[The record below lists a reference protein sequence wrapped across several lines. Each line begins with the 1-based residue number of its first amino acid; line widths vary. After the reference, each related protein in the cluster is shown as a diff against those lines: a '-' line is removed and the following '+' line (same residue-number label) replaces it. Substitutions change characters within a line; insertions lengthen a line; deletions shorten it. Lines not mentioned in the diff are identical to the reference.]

1 MMRRVTF
8 ATAVFAC
15 VATNLAAQLPPSI
28 GKPIDA
34 ARKAAAATNAAVQ
47 SRERAKAAELGPQA
61 AEAAAAAQSRGPGA
75 PATAKGAV
83 AAAAPA
89 RAGASGKPAISEAAK
104 AKMQFYREVYS
115 WNDDG
120 LRDPFLSLL
129 ATSEI
134 RPLLSDLVLIGVIY
148 DLSGRNSVASLLDA
162 SSSEMYRVK
171 VGNIIGRMK
180 VAKIGTE
187 SITLNIDE
195 FGFSRQ
201 ETLLLDRSRKA
212 GNAPGRRP

>member
-1 MMRRVTF
+1 MMRRMTFVAVVT
-8 ATAVFAC
+8 AC

-28 GKPIDA
+28 AKPVDA
-34 ARKAAAATNAAVQ
+34 ARKPALSAAA
-47 SRERAKAAELGPQA
+47 L
-61 AEAAAAAQSRGPGA
+61 
-75 PATAKGAV
+75 
-83 AAAAPA
+83 
-89 RAGASGKPAISEAAK
+89 
-104 AKMQFYREVYS
+104 AKMQFYREVYA
-115 WNDDG
+115 WNDEAR
-120 LRDPFLSLL
+120 RDPFLSLL

-187 SITLNIDE
+187 SVTLNIDE

-201 ETLLLDRSRKA
+201 ETLLLDRARKS